1 MKAFPIISA
10 RRLSSTSWGLRV
22 EWLGT
27 RSAQLVV
34 IAASGIFQVAWFGG
48 APSHLLST
56 AREYVSEASLRCL
69 NRHKMV
75 SWELV
80 LIS

>member
-10 RRLSSTSWGLRV
+10 RRLSSASGGCLRV
-22 EWLGT
+22 EGRSP

-34 IAASGIFQVAWFGG
+34 IATGGVAHVRWVGV

-56 AREYVSEASLRCL
+56 AR
-69 NRHKMV
+69 
-75 SWELV
+75 
-80 LIS
+80 

>member
-10 RRLSSTSWGLRV
+10 RRLSSASGGLRV
-22 EWLGT
+22 EGRSP

-34 IAASGIFQVAWFGG
+34 IATGGVAHVRWVGV

-56 AREYVSEASLRCL
+56 AR
-69 NRHKMV
+69 
-75 SWELV
+75 
-80 LIS
+80 